1 MFSVGIIYD
10 ILSYLFISY
19 LTDAFTVLNR
29 STEAGA
35 REFLQRSA
43 RSIIQSRLLKY

>member
-29 STEAGA
+29 NTEGGA
-35 REFLQRSA
+35 RELLQRSA